1 MAAPAKVTRNEL
13 RQNASRH
20 RYHYAPPP
28 TPPGF
33 WDMGFMDTQVC
44 AHGPSL
50 GVGQRWQV
58 FGLLLELPA
67 PTLCLQTML

>member
-1 MAAPAKVTRNEL
+1 MASAPEKVTRDEL

-44 AHGPSL
+44 AGPLSGDL
-50 GVGQRWQV
+50 TPFCILACIQ
-58 FGLLLELPA
+58 LNILY
-67 PTLCLQTML
+67 